1 MPSPTAPS
9 ATSTRSLESL
19 GTNDAR
25 HLKAMSAE
33 PSKAGTLSLRA
44 VGGPTV
50 VLEIG
55 GLRLITDPTFDPPGS
70 YDTGR
75 GFALTKL
82 RGPAIG
88 PEELGIVDAALVS
101 HEHHFDNL
109 DREGRA
115 YLAGVPRILTTR
127 SGAARL
133 GDRAEGLEPW
143 DSTAVGGP
151 GASLSVTAVPAL
163 HGPGGTEDPGG
174 DVIGFVLQGRAVPT
188 VYVSGDNAS
197 LAVVREIA
205 GRLGKPD
212 VAILHAGAA
221 QVPPFGDALLTLNS
235 EQSVEAA
242 RLLEPRYAVGVHVEG
257 WKHLSEGPA
266 ELRKAFD
273 DAQLG
278 DRLVIPAAGE
288 TVVLLR

>member
-1 MPSPTAPS
+1 
-9 ATSTRSLESL
+9 
-19 GTNDAR
+19 
-25 HLKAMSAE
+25 MSAGA
-33 PSKAGTLSLRA
+33 SKAGRLSVRA

-88 PEELGIVDAALVS
+88 PEELGVVDAALVS

-115 YLAGVPRILTTR
+115 YLAGVPRILTTK

-133 GDRAEGLEPW
+133 GDRAEGLAPW
-143 DSTAVGGP
+143 DSTDLGGP

-174 DVIGFVLQGRAVPT
+174 DVIGFVLQGPAAAT

-205 GRLGKPD
+205 GRLGNPD

-221 QVPPFGDALLTLNS
+221 QVRPFGDALLTLNGD
-235 EQSVEAA
+235 QSVEAA
-242 RLLEPRYAVGVHVEG
+242 RLLKPRHVVGVHIEG
-257 WKHLSEGPA
+257 WEHLSEGPA

-273 DAQLG
+273 DARLG

-288 TVVLLR
+288 TVVLASA

>member
-1 MPSPTAPS
+1 MA
-9 ATSTRSLESL
+9 
-19 GTNDAR
+19 G
-25 HLKAMSAE
+25 AMSAA
-33 PSKAGTLSLRA
+33 PSSGGTLRLRL

-50 VLEIG
+50 VLEVG
-55 GLRLITDPTFDPPGS
+55 GVRLITDPTFDPPGS

-75 GFALTKL
+75 GFSLTKL
-82 RGPAIG
+82 QGPAIG
-88 PEELGIVDAALVS
+88 PEALGALDAALVS

-115 YLAGVPRILTTR
+115 YLAAVPRILTSR

-133 GDRAEGLEPW
+133 GDRAEGLAPW
-143 DSTAVGGP
+143 ESTALGGP

-174 DVIGFVLQGRAVPT
+174 DVIGFVLRGPAAPT

-205 GRLGKPD
+205 ARVGNPD

-221 QVPPFGDALLTLNS
+221 QVPPFGDALLTLSS

-242 RLLEPRYAVGVHVEG
+242 RLLQPRYVVGVHVEG
-257 WKHLSEGPA
+257 WGHFSEGAA

-273 DAQLG
+273 DARLG
-278 DRLVIPAAGE
+278 DRLVIPAPGE
-288 TVVLLR
+288 TVALATG

>member
-1 MPSPTAPS
+1 MRFALSSP
-9 ATSTRSLESL
+9 
-19 GTNDAR
+19 
-25 HLKAMSAE
+25 
-33 PSKAGTLSLRA
+33 GTLRVQL
-44 VGGPTV
+44 VGGPTA
-50 VLEIG
+50 VLELG
-55 GLRLITDPTFDPPGS
+55 GLRVITDPTFDPPGS

-82 RGPAIG
+82 RGRAIG
-88 PEELGIVDAALVS
+88 PEEVGVVDAALVS

-109 DREGRA
+109 DRAGRA
-115 YLAGVPRILTTR
+115 YLAAVPRILTAR

-133 GDRAEGLEPW
+133 GDRAEGLAPW
-143 DSTAVGGP
+143 ESTELSGH

-174 DVIGFVLQGRAVPT
+174 DVIGFVLQGPATPT

-197 LAVVREIA
+197 LAVVGEIA
-205 GRLGKPD
+205 ARLGSPD

-235 EQSVEAA
+235 DQSVEAA
-242 RLLEPRYAVGVHVEG
+242 RLLEPRCVVGAHFEG

-266 ELRKAFD
+266 ELREAFD
-273 DAQLG
+273 DARLG
-278 DRLVIPAAGE
+278 DRLVIPAPGE
-288 TVVLLR
+288 TVVLAPRVSPGRDEGLS

>member
-1 MPSPTAPS
+1 
-9 ATSTRSLESL
+9 
-19 GTNDAR
+19 
-25 HLKAMSAE
+25 MSAVTSQE
-33 PSKAGTLSLRA
+33 RLTVQV

-75 GFALTKL
+75 GFSLTKL

-88 PEELGIVDAALVS
+88 PAELGGVDAALVS

-115 YLAGVPRILTTR
+115 YLAGIPRIVTTR

-133 GDRAEGLEPW
+133 GDRAEGLGPW
-143 DSTAVGGP
+143 ESTEVGGP

-174 DVIGFVLQGRAVPT
+174 DVIGFVLEGPAAPT

-197 LAVVREIA
+197 LAVGGEIA
-205 GRLGKPD
+205 ARLGSPG

-221 QVPPFGDALLTLNS
+221 QGPPFGDALLTLNS
-235 EQSVEAA
+235 EQSVGAA
-242 RLLEPRYAVGVHVEG
+242 RLLESRYVVGVHIEG
-257 WKHLSEGPA
+257 WKHLSEGPG

-273 DAQLG
+273 EARLG
-278 DRLVIPAAGE
+278 DRLVIPAVGE
-288 TVVLLR
+288 AVVLAVA